1 MSHRTMTAIA
11 ASLLCAAPISLHWS
25 PTQAPQFSVDG
36 AQARI
41 GRPLTPFSVA
51 GVNRRMTDAH
61 IMAVTVVITVAIIAR
76 TMVMPQASAQ
86 LPSVQRPSVPA
97 RHTTTITP
105 TLRTTILTASI
116 TTPVTATATMTTTG
130 AIGTATTTKTIG
142 TPFSEVWA
150 VSNLLLS
157 AVEEHQ
163 SSRWSKRPSCAGQ
176 VTVREGSMTKG
187 RGRCQPTAQGEL
199 QKAVPD
205 QIRLGDVLCGGARLR
220 GRRRVHLAKFSGS
233 GGKEAAYGL
242 GIALPFECTSK

>member
-51 GVNRRMTDAH
+51 GVNRRMNRRAYYGGYG
-61 IMAVTVVITVAIIAR
+61 VTVAIIAR

-86 LPSVQRPSVPA
+86 PPSVQLPSVPA
-97 RHTTTITP
+97 RRTTTIMP

-116 TTPVTATATMTTTG
+116 TTPVTATATMTTMG

-142 TPFSEVWA
+142 TPFSEVA
-150 VSNLLLS
+150 G
-157 AVEEHQ
+157 
-163 SSRWSKRPSCAGQ
+163 RIGPS
-176 VTVREGSMTKG
+176 
-187 RGRCQPTAQGEL
+187 
-199 QKAVPD
+199 
-205 QIRLGDVLCGGARLR
+205 
-220 GRRRVHLAKFSGS
+220 
-233 GGKEAAYGL
+233 Y
-242 GIALPFECTSK
+242 